1 MKRIAGGL
9 LIFING
15 ENADDVCYDLSVHY
29 CFKSD
34 HPVTMVNS
42 DTANYIH
49 LIEDTLMDRLRN
61 GSVLFLSNANEPET
75 LSKIAESGLLIDDEG
90 WTITINIDPKEET
103 DDKPVMNILSHVVR
117 DNVLENCID
126 IIDSFVQRSSII
138 EDDKVNMGINHIIIC
153 GEEVNNERRI

>member
-15 ENADDVCYDLSVHY
+15 ENADDVCYDLSAHY

-61 GSVLFLSNANEPET
+61 GSVIFLSNANEPET
-75 LSKIAESGLLIDDEG
+75 LNKIAESGLLIDDEG

-103 DDKPVMNILSHVVR
+103 DNKTSNEYTVR

-138 EDDKVNMGINHIIIC
+138 EDDEVNMGINYIITC
-153 GEEVNNERRI
+153 GEETNNERCI

>member
-15 ENADDVCYDLSVHY
+15 ENADDVCYDLSAHY

-42 DTANYIH
+42 DTVNYIH

-75 LSKIAESGLLIDDEG
+75 LSKIAESGLLIDNEG

-103 DDKPVMNILSHVVR
+103 DNKPVMNILSHVVR

-138 EDDKVNMGINHIIIC
+138 EDDEVNMGINYIITC
-153 GEEVNNERRI
+153 GEETNNERCI

>member
-9 LIFING
+9 LIFVNG
-15 ENADDVCYDLSVHY
+15 ENADDISYDLSAHY

-42 DTANYIH
+42 DTVNYIH

-75 LSKIAESGLLIDDEG
+75 LSKIDESGLLADDEG

-103 DDKPVMNILSHVVR
+103 DDKQVLNALSHVVH
-117 DNVLENCID
+117 DNVLENCIE
-126 IIDSFVQRSSII
+126 IIDGFIQRSSII
-138 EDDKVNMGINHIIIC
+138 EDNEVNMGINYIITC
-153 GEEVNNERRI
+153 GEEANNERRI

>member
-15 ENADDVCYDLSVHY
+15 ENADDVCYDLSAHY

-34 HPVTMVNS
+34 HLVTMVNS

-103 DDKPVMNILSHVVR
+103 DDKQVLNVLSHVVH
-117 DNVLENCID
+117 DNVLENCIE
-126 IIDSFVQRSSII
+126 IIDGFIQRSSVI
-138 EDDKVNMGINHIIIC
+138 EDNEVNMGINYIITC
-153 GEEVNNERRI
+153 GEEANNERRI